1 MVREKLFLE
10 SKEGKGLSEIGSN
23 ASLKVKRFHSEVKN
37 HLLSNSP
44 LVFALLSCHHVSSFS
59 YVLQCCKHPASAVG
73 QPPSKFFKCLFP
85 SIDILEC
92 FNSTAL

>member
-1 MVREKLFLE
+1 MVMTMVREKLFLE
-10 SKEGKGLSEIGSN
+10 SKEGKGLSGIGSN

-59 YVLQCCKHPASAVG
+59 FVLQCCKHPASGPATFEVL
-73 QPPSKFFKCLFP
+73 QVSVP
-85 SIDILEC
+85 
-92 FNSTAL
+92 FN